1 MNYKKEKV
9 LCLVIAVIMAACG
22 ENPRKEAELMLNQ
35 AERQFGRQQYDRALI
50 TIDSIRE
57 LFPTQVDV
65 REKALRLQQDIALK
79 HSQEELAIVDS
90 ALQATKQEYEQKD
103 QQANRDKALLTATP
117 KQLTELTKLRLHRDS
132 LQTRFDL
139 LCAKIRYI
147 HKKQKEW
154 QEPKPHNN
162 E

>member
-154 QEPKPHNN
+154 QKPKSHNN